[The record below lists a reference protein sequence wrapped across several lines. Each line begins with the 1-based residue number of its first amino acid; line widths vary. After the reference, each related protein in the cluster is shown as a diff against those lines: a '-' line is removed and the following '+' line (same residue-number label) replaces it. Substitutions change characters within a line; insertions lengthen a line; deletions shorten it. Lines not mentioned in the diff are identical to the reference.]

1 MALEEKLGQNDV
13 GKAVLASLRP
23 QFVIGQ
29 FIRCPVHG
37 VIIAMRQVDGV
48 RMRDYWDV
56 EIRAYS

>member
-1 MALEEKLGQNDV
+1 MALEEKLAQSDV

-23 QFVIGQ
+23 QFVIGP

-37 VIIAMRQVDGV
+37 VIMAMRQVDRV
-48 RMRDYWDV
+48 RMKDQWDL